1 MILAFAVIFFVS
13 FLFWLIFGKL
23 KLARFTM
30 SWGAVYLLV
39 VVHLLLVFLIGMRF
53 KTPYSVTA
61 TIIQPTIQLTPRLT
75 SPTLVTAVLVEP
87 NVVVTKGTPLFQF
100 DPRSYQYTVSQKRAQ
115 LAQAR
120 QDVRIFQ
127 ADVDVAS
134 EKVSKAKSELVYAEW
149 QQKRTQEMA
158 AQGAGPEEDAQQWAA
173 ELAVRRAGL
182 KEAEAEELRA
192 RLRYQSQIGG
202 VNTNVASAQAELDQ
216 ALYYLDNTT
225 MVAPEDGYIIN
236 LQVRP
241 GMVAGDFRLGAIAS
255 FICTSERY
263 LLASYTQENL
273 KYVKVGMPAE
283 VAFDLYPGQIFG
295 GKVTSIWKASG
306 DGQYLPSGTLPVFR
320 PLPPEAPQ
328 GMYAVRI
335 DMDSTDQ
342 SLFPIGAQGTAA
354 IYTGSAAWSALRRVS
369 IRTHSWLNWLYP
381 LDI

>member
-1 MILAFAVIFFVS
+1 MLLGFAVVFTVS
-13 FLFWLIFGKL
+13 FVFWLIFGKL
-23 KLARFTM
+23 KIARFTM
-30 SWGAVYLLV
+30 TWGAVYALV
-39 VVHLLLVFLIGMRF
+39 VGHLLLIFLIGLRF
-53 KTPYSVTA
+53 VTPYSTTA
-61 TIIQPTIQLTPRLT
+61 TIVQPTIQLVPRLT
-75 SPTLVTAVLVEP
+75 GPTLVTAVLVEP
-87 NVVVTKGTPLFQF
+87 NVVVKKGTPLFQF
-100 DPRSYQYTVSQKRAQ
+100 DPRSYQYTVSQMRAQ

-127 ADVDVAS
+127 ADIDVAS

-192 RLRYQSQIGG
+192 RLRYQSQIDG
-202 VNTNVASAQAELDQ
+202 VNTNVAAAQAELDQ

-241 GMVAGDFRLGAIAS
+241 GMVAGDLRIGAIAS

-273 KYVKVGMPAE
+273 KYVKPGQTVE
-283 VAFDLYPGQIFG
+283 VAFNLYPGQIFD
-295 GKVTSIWKASG
+295 GKVVSIWKASG
-306 DGQYLPSGTLPVFR
+306 DGQYLPSGVLPVFR

-335 DMDSTDQ
+335 DMDSTEQ

-354 IYTGSAAWSALRRVS
+354 IYTGGGGFAVLRRIS
-369 IRTHSWLNWLYP
+369 IRTHTWLNWLYP